1 MILKSCRFCGASDP
15 ELMTK
20 ESKSEKGVKKFSYYV
35 RCRSCY
41 ARGSAFSSIGMID
54 TKTRIRAVV
63 AWNK

>member
-20 ESKSEKGVKKFSYYV
+20 EGKGEKGIKKFSYYV

-41 ARGSAFSSIGMID
+41 ARGSKFDSFGKID
-54 TKTRIRAVV
+54 TAERTKAVI
-63 AWNK
+63 AWNG